1 MLLVQGISDFRKKAT
16 FSKVTS
22 QLLSTK
28 IVPLLGFVKVVEGF
42 LTNTLIS
49 WACRVTVTGDLT
61 FVVTQGNFQSRLR
74 ALWRI
79 LCPSFWSR
87 TYPIFVK
94 LVNVPQ
100 LLKYAIWARGCC
112 LFVLDVLVLF
122 SWSQLLQCGFPLW
135 HYLHSLAAPVS
146 QLFTDHINVISILVL

>member
-49 WACRVTVTGDLT
+49 
-61 FVVTQGNFQSRLR
+61 
-74 ALWRI
+74 
-79 LCPSFWSR
+79 
-87 TYPIFVK
+87 
-94 LVNVPQ
+94 
-100 LLKYAIWARGCC
+100 
-112 LFVLDVLVLF
+112 
-122 SWSQLLQCGFPLW
+122 
-135 HYLHSLAAPVS
+135 
-146 QLFTDHINVISILVL
+146 